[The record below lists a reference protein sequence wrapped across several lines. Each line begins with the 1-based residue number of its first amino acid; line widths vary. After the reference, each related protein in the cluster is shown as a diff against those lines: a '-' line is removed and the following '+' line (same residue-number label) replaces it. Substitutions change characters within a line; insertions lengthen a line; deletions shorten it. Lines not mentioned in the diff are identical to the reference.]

1 MATVSVTRDQDV
13 IVAEIFIAA
22 PPQRVFEA
30 LTDPNQRRQWWGQK
44 GLYTPT
50 ESQSDLRPGGKWSGS
65 GVSADGSKFHVEGEY
80 LEVDPPRRLTY
91 TWKPSFA
98 HPLNSVVHWELEPRE
113 VHGLHAR
120 GPQKVGTGTL
130 LKLRHEGFAGNET
143 ALAGHK
149 QGWQR
154 VLGWLQVF
162 IEEGAT
168 VETRPVFATPQAIA

>member
-1 MATVSVTRDQDV
+1 MATITVTPDQDV

-30 LTDPNQRRQWWGQK
+30 LTDPRQRQQWWGQK

-50 ESQSDLRPGGKWSGS
+50 DAKSDLRPGGRWSGS
-65 GVSADGSKFHVEGEY
+65 GVSADGKPFHVEGEY
-80 LEVDPPRRLTY
+80 VEVDPPHHLSY

-98 HPLNSVVHWELEPRE
+98 HPLDSLVHWELEARE

-130 LKLRHEGFAGNET
+130 LKLRHEGFAGHEA
-143 ALAGHK
+143 ALAGHR
-149 QGWQR
+149 QGWER
-154 VLGWLQVF
+154 VLGWLQAF
-162 IEEGAT
+162 AEEGTT
-168 VETRPVFATPQAIA
+168 VETRPVFSPQQATA

>member
-1 MATVSVTRDQDV
+1 MATVTVTPDQDV

-50 ESQSDLRPGGKWSGS
+50 ESHSDLRLGGKWSGS
-65 GVSADGSKFHVEGEY
+65 GVAADGTPYHVEGEY
-80 LEVDPPRRLTY
+80 LEIDPPRKLSY

-98 HPLNSVVHWELEPRE
+98 HPLDTVVHWELESRE
-113 VHGLHAR
+113 IHGLHSR
-120 GPQKVGTGTL
+120 GPQKFGTGTL
-130 LKLRHEGFAGNET
+130 LKLRHEGFARNEK
-143 ALAGHK
+143 ALAGHR

-154 VLGWLQVF
+154 VLGWMQAFV
-162 IEEGAT
+162 ETGET
-168 VETRPVFATPQAIA
+168 VETRAVFTASQSIA